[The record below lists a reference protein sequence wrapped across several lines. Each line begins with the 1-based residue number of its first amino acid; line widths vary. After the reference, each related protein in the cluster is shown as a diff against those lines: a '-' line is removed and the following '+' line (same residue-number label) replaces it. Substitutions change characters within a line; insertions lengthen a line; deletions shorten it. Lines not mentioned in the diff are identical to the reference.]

1 MQVIPMGSNGMLV
14 AVRLSYSHILAETD
28 QLDMLKAKDKSLR
41 LDEMRPLPRSSSG
54 ATKM

>member
-1 MQVIPMGSNGMLV
+1 MGSNGMLV
-14 AVRLSYSHILAETD
+14 AVRLSYSLSD

-54 ATKM
+54 ATNM